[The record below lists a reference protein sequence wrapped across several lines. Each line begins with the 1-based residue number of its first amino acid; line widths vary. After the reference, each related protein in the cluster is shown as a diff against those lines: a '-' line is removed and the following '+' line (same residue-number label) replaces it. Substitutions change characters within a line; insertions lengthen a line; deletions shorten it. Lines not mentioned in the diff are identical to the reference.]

1 MYGIMTIMITQ
12 KLTKLATTT
21 DLRYKTKEIVTHM
34 KTLGTPIAISKGNA
48 YLAVMVSP
56 EYFEKSSFA
65 YEKLMDFVDT
75 KDLEKEMET
84 ASDMGIAFEKFVSEK
99 LCVDYVQSYLKET
112 SRKIP

>member
-1 MYGIMTIMITQ
+1 
-12 KLTKLATTT
+12 
-21 DLRYKTKEIVTHM
+21 
-34 KTLGTPIAISKGNA
+34 
-48 YLAVMVSP
+48 MVSP

-99 LCVDYVQSYLKET
+99 LGVDYVQSYLKET